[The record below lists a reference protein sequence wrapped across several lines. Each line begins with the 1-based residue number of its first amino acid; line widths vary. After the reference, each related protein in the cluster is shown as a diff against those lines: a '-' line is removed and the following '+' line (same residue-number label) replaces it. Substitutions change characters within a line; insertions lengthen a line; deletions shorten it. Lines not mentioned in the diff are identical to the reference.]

1 MLGNFTQQPLKGQH
15 FRGLLVATDD
25 IVRLLY
31 ISGGRRTLMGC
42 FRCLLLPRGLSSG
55 EAAISATASA
65 VSSNRV
71 EQGMGKKILKHTF
84 ITSRKR
90 ERPSPSSERV
100 REEGKMGGRE
110 ETIYKK
116 VAGLIFS
123 HSTTNFRTVIIVPTE
138 QSGLDWT
145 RLGRQRRR
153 QAEWRKA
160 AQWKPDQ

>member
-1 MLGNFTQQPLKGQH
+1 M
-15 FRGLLVATDD
+15 
-25 IVRLLY
+25 
-31 ISGGRRTLMGC
+31 
-42 FRCLLLPRGLSSG
+42 
-55 EAAISATASA
+55 
-65 VSSNRV
+65 SSNRV

-138 QSGLDWT
+138 LSGLDWT

-160 AQWKPDQ
+160 AQWRPDQKKQSRRKPNTALCAVQRKTTMIGYGQFRSSSLGFSDLLETGGF